1 MRWTLALLSVA
12 LVSVAQAG
20 EPPQPGPSPHPRA
33 DANGD
38 GIITREEA
46 SGHHRLAESFDALDV
61 NKDGQLDAA
70 ELNAHRD
77 AMRAQHQAEAARRW
91 QAADQ
96 DGDGA
101 LSREEATGMPRLLE
115 HFDEVDANKD
125 GKVERAEMHEFRQR
139 QRPDGSGHGHGHGPG
154 PGPAPGS
161 E

>member
-1 MRWTLALLSVA
+1 MRWTLALLAFA

-20 EPPQPGPSPHPRA
+20 DPPPAQSRHPQA

-38 GIITREEA
+38 GLITREEA
-46 SGHHRLAESFDALDV
+46 RGHRRLEASFDELDT

-70 ELNAHRD
+70 ELNARRD
-77 AMRAQHQAEAARRW
+77 AVRAERQAEATKRW
-91 QAADQ
+91 QAADK

-101 LSREEATGMPRLLE
+101 LSREEAAGMRGVAM

-139 QRPDGSGHGHGHGPG
+139 NRPNGPGAGDGRGPG
-154 PGPAPGS
+154 PGPGPKS

>member
-12 LVSVAQAG
+12 LVSLAQAS
-20 EPPQPGPSPHPRA
+20 EPQQPSRSPHPQA

-46 SGHHRLAESFDALDV
+46 KGHRRLEASFDELDV
-61 NKDGQLDAA
+61 NKDGQLDAS
-70 ELNAHRD
+70 EMNARRD
-77 AMRAQHQAEAARRW
+77 AMRAERQAEATKRW
-91 QAADQ
+91 QAADK

-101 LSREEATGMPRLLE
+101 LSREEAAGMPRLAE

-139 QRPDGSGHGHGHGPG
+139 QRP
-154 PGPAPGS
+154 
-161 E
+161 

>member
-12 LVSVAQAG
+12 IVSIAQAG
-20 EPPQPGPSPHPRA
+20 DPPQPAQSRHPQA

-46 SGHHRLAESFDALDV
+46 KGHRRLEANFDELDT

-70 ELNAHRD
+70 ELNSGRD
-77 AMRAQHQAEAARRW
+77 AMRAQRQAEATQRW
-91 QAADQ
+91 QAADK

-101 LSREEATGMPRLLE
+101 LSREEAAGMPGVATR
-115 HFDEVDANKD
+115 FDEVDANKD
-125 GKVERAEMHEFRQR
+125 GKVERAEMHEYRQR
-139 QRPDGSGHGHGHGPG
+139 NRPSGPGAGHGQGPG
-154 PGPAPGS
+154 PKSGS

>member
-12 LVSVAQAG
+12 LVSLAQAG
-20 EPPQPGPSPHPRA
+20 EPQQPAKSRHPVA

-46 SGHHRLAESFDALDV
+46 KGHRRLEANFDELDA
-61 NKDGQLDAA
+61 NKDGKLDPT
-70 ELNAHRD
+70 ELNSHRD
-77 AMRAQHQAEAARRW
+77 AMRAERQAEATQRW
-91 QAADQ
+91 QAADK

-101 LSREEATGMPRLLE
+101 LSREEAAAMHGVAM

-139 QRPDGSGHGHGHGPG
+139 QRPNGP
-154 PGPAPGS
+154 
-161 E
+161 